1 VGKSVENG
9 YELWEMTIWL
19 GNW

>member
-9 YELWEMTIWL
+9 YKKWEMTIWL
-19 GNW
+19 GKW